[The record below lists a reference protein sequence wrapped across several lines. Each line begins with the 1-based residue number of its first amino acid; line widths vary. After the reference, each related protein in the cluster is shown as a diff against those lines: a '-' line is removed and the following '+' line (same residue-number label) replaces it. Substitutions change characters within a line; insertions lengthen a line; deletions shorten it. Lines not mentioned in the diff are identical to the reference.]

1 MTTTMTTSPTT
12 SAATAVPEPVR
23 RPRRRHEDESERSI
37 VSVMDRKNGGLRV
50 AVGIA
55 GALVLLA
62 LAITCAGPLFWL
74 FKAATSTSTET
85 LAQPFALWPSGLHW
99 DNLWQAWTS
108 IQFGVYLR
116 NTLFVCVGSWFFGL
130 LVATTGGYGIAVLRP
145 RYTSLVSALVLATLF
160 IPGVISLVSLY
171 LTVVQLPIFGT
182 NLLNTFWAVWLPSS
196 ASAFNVLLVA
206 RSLQA
211 IPRDLFDAA
220 KIDGAGPFR
229 MFASVVIPLSRPI
242 IGVISL
248 LTLIGAYKDFL
259 WPLLVLPRAD
269 MQPISVA
276 LPRVESSTDLAIF
289 MAALF
294 ISVLIPVLLFL
305 VFQRQFL
312 RAAGS
317 AGAIK
322 E

>member
-1 MTTTMTTSPTT
+1 MR
-12 SAATAVPEPVR
+12 A
-23 RPRRRHEDESERSI
+23 RRRGAEESERSI
-37 VSVMDRKNGGLRV
+37 ISVMDRKRPALRMAV
-50 AVGIA
+50 AIA
-55 GALVLLA
+55 GGLVLLA

-74 FKAATSTSTET
+74 LKAATSTSTET
-85 LAQPFALWPSGLHW
+85 LAEPFALWPSGLHW
-99 DNLWQAWTS
+99 DNLVQAWTS

-116 NTLFVCVGSWFFGL
+116 NTLFVCLGAWFFGL
-130 LVATTGGYGIAVLRP
+130 LVATTGGYGLAVLRP
-145 RYTSLVSALVLATLF
+145 RYAPVVSALVLATRF
-160 IPGVISLVSLY
+160 IPGVISLVALY
-171 LTVVQLPIFGT
+171 LTVVDVPIFGV

-211 IPRDLFDAA
+211 IPRDLFEAA
-220 KIDGAGPFR
+220 RIDGAGPFR
-229 MFASVVIPLSRPI
+229 VFGSIVIPLARPI

-259 WPLLVLPRAD
+259 WPMLVLPRSD

-276 LPRVESSTDLAIF
+276 LPRIESSTDLAIF

>member
-1 MTTTMTTSPTT
+1 
-12 SAATAVPEPVR
+12 
-23 RPRRRHEDESERSI
+23 
-37 VSVMDRKNGGLRV
+37 
-50 AVGIA
+50 
-55 GALVLLA
+55 
-62 LAITCAGPLFWL
+62 
-74 FKAATSTSTET
+74 
-85 LAQPFALWPSGLHW
+85 
-99 DNLWQAWTS
+99 
-108 IQFGVYLR
+108 
-116 NTLFVCVGSWFFGL
+116 
-130 LVATTGGYGIAVLRP
+130 
-145 RYTSLVSALVLATLF
+145 
-160 IPGVISLVSLY
+160 
-171 LTVVQLPIFGT
+171 
-182 NLLNTFWAVWLPSS
+182 
-196 ASAFNVLLVA
+196 
-206 RSLQA
+206 
-211 IPRDLFDAA
+211 
-220 KIDGAGPFR
+220 

>member
-1 MTTTMTTSPTT
+1 M
-12 SAATAVPEPVR
+12 R
-23 RPRRRHEDESERSI
+23 RARRGAEEGERSI
-37 VSVMDRKNGGLRV
+37 ISVMDRKRPALRV

-55 GALVLLA
+55 GGLVLLA

-74 FKAATSTSTET
+74 LKAATSTSTET
-85 LAQPFALWPSGLHW
+85 LAEPFALWPSGLHW
-99 DNLWQAWTS
+99 ENLVQAWTS

-116 NTLFVCVGSWFFGL
+116 NTLFVCLGAWFFGL
-130 LVATTGGYGIAVLRP
+130 LVATTGGYGLAVLRP
-145 RYTSLVSALVLATLF
+145 RYAPVVSALVLATLF
-160 IPGVISLVSLY
+160 IPGVISLVALY
-171 LTVVQLPIFGT
+171 LTVVDVPIFGV

-211 IPRDLFDAA
+211 IPRDLFEAA
-220 KIDGAGPFR
+220 RIDGAGPFR
-229 MFASVVIPLSRPI
+229 VFGSIVIPLARPI

-259 WPLLVLPRAD
+259 WPMLVLPRSD

-276 LPRVESSTDLAIF
+276 LPRIESSTDLAIF